1 MDELK
6 LLPANAIVAA
16 FREVAEKI
24 VRKQMDFRGRLGF
37 KISCSERFIIAEQI

>member
-16 FREVAEKI
+16 FREVAEKN
-24 VRKQMDFRGRLGF
+24 RKEANGL
-37 KISCSERFIIAEQI
+37 